1 MEDLLSEHETTSFLR
16 SLQDFTLERLSPPL
30 CNGRLFVSKSLSN
43 IVRTLCFVMKSSIP
57 MHACK
62 HALAFSQT
70 PYLWKDCKFF
80 PLLVY
85 QKFFPLPKTLDLKG
99 CDIAL
104 FICHLWCLVTCNL
117 FTCLVFL
124 STTLTR
130 SHNDTTIY
138 VQLLS
143 YIVNEPCLQYN
154 GIPSHNA
161 TELI

>member
-1 MEDLLSEHETTSFLR
+1 MED
-16 SLQDFTLERLSPPL
+16 
-30 CNGRLFVSKSLSN
+30 RLFLWFQN
-43 IVRTLCFVMKSSIP
+43 LYQIFFTFCFVMISPIP
-57 MHACK
+57 VHACK
-62 HALAFSQT
+62 QALAFSQT
-70 PYLWKDCKFF
+70 SYLWKDYKFF
-80 PLLVY
+80 PLWNMFSAIGA
-85 QKFFPLPKTLDLKG
+85 QKKFPLPKTCLDLKG
-99 CDIAL
+99 CVIAL
-104 FICHLWCLVTCNL
+104 FICQNLWCLVTCNL